1 MSSITDMSSS
11 SRSPQSKSNADRS
24 RPGSSSASRSKSQS
38 LSLLLLSTSRRAFT
52 CSGVRSSTQ
61 THGTSSMPSFFA
73 AIARQWP
80 ITITPLRSITIGC
93 TKPYCWMLSATL
105 LICRLSCFFALD
117 AYGIISAI
125 GLLWITISLPFL
137 TQRPP
142 TTGLCHW
149 HVCPRLS
156 PHPNLF
162 LHNQSGATTHPYCP
176 TQRLCPKTTATTPH
190 PRLRFLSARWY
201 PDQSRNFT
209 ALRRYVG
216 RIRSSLQSR
225 CQPINKLL
233 RPAAFVQRA
242 EKTTFAGLRS
252 VRLRGKR
259 SRLWCRRLDLNQR
272 HTSRRGALPPE
283 LRLHIAPSGRSRRP
297 APQGR
302 KEGKRNE
309 SARAGCPCISSIPI
323 CISPA
328 HPSNEN
334 FFIFSIFPLD
344 IPRNAW

>member
-1 MSSITDMSSS
+1 
-11 SRSPQSKSNADRS
+11 
-24 RPGSSSASRSKSQS
+24 
-38 LSLLLLSTSRRAFT
+38 
-52 CSGVRSSTQ
+52 
-61 THGTSSMPSFFA
+61 
-73 AIARQWP
+73 
-80 ITITPLRSITIGC
+80 
-93 TKPYCWMLSATL
+93 MLSATL

-142 TTGLCHW
+142 TTGLCHCR
-149 HVCPRLS
+149 VLPRLS
-156 PHPNLF
+156 PRLLRSRRELCAPQAYIASATAKF
-162 LHNQSGATTHPYCP
+162 FCFTQSVGYRCGWLLTY
-176 TQRLCPKTTATTPH
+176 TTA
-190 PRLRFLSARWY
+190 LSRDSRHHAASTSTDFASDFRRTRRY
-201 PDQSRNFT
+201 PGQSRNFT

-272 HTSRRGALPPE
+272 HTSRRGALPTE
-283 LRLHIAPSGRSRRP
+283 LRLHIAPSGRSR
-297 APQGR
+297 
-302 KEGKRNE
+302 
-309 SARAGCPCISSIPI
+309 
-323 CISPA
+323 SPA
-328 HPSNEN
+328 HQERREKRKRMEMQSL
-334 FFIFSIFPLD
+334 PLHL
-344 IPRNAW
+344 P